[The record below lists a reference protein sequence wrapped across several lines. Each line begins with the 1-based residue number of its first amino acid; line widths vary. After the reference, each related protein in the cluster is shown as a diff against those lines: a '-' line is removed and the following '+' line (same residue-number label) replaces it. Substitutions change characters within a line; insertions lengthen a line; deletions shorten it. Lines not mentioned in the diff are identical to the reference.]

1 MIASCWRKRSSW
13 ASAIGPPSQ
22 QMHRTYV
29 ALFTPYL
36 YTPSKPLEP
45 VQNGDIFA
53 RRVSVAE
60 ASEFMIGD
68 VVPPLTQLIHD
79 QADIRHGK
87 ELILCTMCDID
98 RQVVR
103 LGTTLVWPE
112 YPGHDRQAS
121 KALRPG
127 KAHFITERAPIR
139 QARKKSTR
147 RIDIVALLELVQDEH
162 EGRRIPRKPDETKRF
177 SADEQVATTFGIF
190 EPRPQKILV
199 VATP

>member
-1 MIASCWRKRSSW
+1 TYSEWPKTSPAASQIRKRSAVQPTSPRIVCMPCRNASSVLQAP
-13 ASAIGPPSQ
+13 ASAKTTN
-22 QMHRTYV
+22 RTYV

-45 VQNGDIFA
+45 VQNGYIFA
-53 RRVSVAE
+53 WRVSVAE
-60 ASEFMIGD
+60 ASEFMIGN
-68 VVPPLTQLIHD
+68 VVSPLTQLIHD

-112 YPGHDRQAS
+112 YPGYDRQAS

-127 KAHFITERAPIR
+127 KTHF
-139 QARKKSTR
+139 
-147 RIDIVALLELVQDEH
+147 
-162 EGRRIPRKPDETKRF
+162 
-177 SADEQVATTFGIF
+177 
-190 EPRPQKILV
+190 
-199 VATP
+199 